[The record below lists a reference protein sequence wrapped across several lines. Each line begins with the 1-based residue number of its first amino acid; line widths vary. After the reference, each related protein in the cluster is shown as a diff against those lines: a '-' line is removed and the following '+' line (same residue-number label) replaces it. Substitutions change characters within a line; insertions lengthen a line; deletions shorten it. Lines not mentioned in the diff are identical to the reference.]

1 MRKARDTAPAHPE
14 LVPATAEQAPVL
26 ANMLELYAHDFSEF
40 RAVELG
46 PDGRFGYPDLPLYW
60 REPTRYPFLVKMDGH
75 LAGFVLVKR
84 GSQMSESDV
93 IWDMAEFFVIR
104 GYRRRGI
111 GTMIAHDVWKLFP
124 GLWEVR
130 VMQSNPAARAF
141 WELAIARFGAS
152 PARFVHGEET
162 GQLWDVFSLQSR
174 LVERRK

>member
-1 MRKARDTAPAHPE
+1 MTKAKDTAPARPE
-14 LVPATAEQAPVL
+14 LVPATPEQEPVL

-40 RAVELG
+40 HAIELG
-46 PDGRFGYPDLPLYW
+46 PDGRFGYPNLPLYW
-60 REPTRYPFLVKMDGH
+60 RERGRYPFLVKMEGK

-84 GSQMSESDV
+84 GSQMSESDA

-111 GTMIAHDVWKLFP
+111 GTMIAHEVWRRFP

-130 VMQSNPAARAF
+130 VMQSNHAARAF
-141 WELAIARFGAS
+141 WELAIARFGVN
-152 PARFVHGEET
+152 PRHFVQGAESGE
-162 GQLWDVFSLQSR
+162 LWDVFSFQSR